1 MNARGSIA
9 IITFLVIATPCAY
22 THGRSQ
28 EMIDMLNAPPPEWL
42 TIGKR
47 IVVEPDSGG
56 SGDSIT
62 FRPLSGGAQ
71 NTRRRAIIPDRG
83 IEISV
88 DYPIDWS
95 GIMEAGRGV
104 SLSLDGTKLI
114 INSGTESRLY
124 EIGTDGSHHEV
135 EIRFP
140 FVTYDPGP
148 KGFITGW
155 SWAGDNAVIGKA
167 EITDY
172 QGHDVLEM
180 RIYVFH
186 LKERMLS
193 RLDMSAL
200 GLPDA
205 AHFEVLGIGSD
216 LNHLKISVDGE
227 EFTVKADLETPPEPM
242 NTARAGSS
250 GPGSPE
256 RRPPAS
262 RRAHSAGEADSTGP
276 APAQSWMPWLV
287 TALVAAATG
296 MLWWLLRKRD
306 S

>member
-47 IVVEPDSGG
+47 IIVEPDSSG

-62 FRPLSGGAQ
+62 FRPLSGGTE
-71 NTRRRAIIPDRG
+71 NTRRSVTIPDRG
-83 IEISV
+83 IEIRV
-88 DYPIDWS
+88 DYPISWYYGS
-95 GIMEAGRGV
+95 
-104 SLSLDGTKLI
+104 SLSPDGSKLI
-114 INSGTESRLY
+114 TNSGTQSRLY

-140 FVTYDPGP
+140 YVTYDPGP

-155 SWAGDNAVIGKA
+155 SWAGDNTVIGKA

-172 QGHDVLEM
+172 QGHDILEM

-205 AHFEVLGIGSD
+205 TRFEVLGIGSD

-242 NTARAGSS
+242 NTARARSA

-262 RRAHSAGEADSTGP
+262 RRAHSAGEANSTGP